1 MNLPKIEH
9 PTFTLFLPISE
20 RKISF
25 RPMLV
30 KEEKILLLAK
40 ESNDDGTIVENIKNV
55 IQNCVYDKLD
65 FDDLPLAEVEF
76 IFLNIRAKSIN
87 NIITVNVTDRYVPNK
102 KHQLDVDLE
111 EVTIRFNKELNPTIN
126 LEENL
131 GIVLK
136 YPTIN
141 LIKSLATNP
150 EEDPGIITFKNC
162 LLSVFDSE
170 NVYKIKDVS
179 EKEVDMFIDNLSPK
193 HLEKI
198 KEFFDNVPKLHF
210 EIKFLNSKNQPDS
223 VVLDTFRDFFS

>member
-9 PTFTLFLPISE
+9 PTFDLYLPVSDK
-20 RKISF
+20 KIKF

-55 IQNCVYDKLD
+55 IQNCVFDKLD
-65 FDDLPLAEVEF
+65 FDSMSLTEVEY

-87 NIITVNVTDRYVPNK
+87 NIISVNISDRYVPNK

-111 EVTIRFNKELNPTIN
+111 EITIRFNKKLNTTVK

-131 GIVLK
+131 GITLK
-136 YPTIN
+136 YPSIN
-141 LIKSLATNP
+141 LIKTLATNP
-150 EEDPGIITFKNC
+150 EEDPGIVTFKEC

-170 NVYKIKDVS
+170 NVYKVKDVPKN
-179 EKEVDMFIDNLSPK
+179 EIDAFIDNLSPK

-198 KEFFDNVPKLHF
+198 KEFFDSVPRLHF
-210 EIKFLNSKNQPDS
+210 ELNFTNSKNEPDK